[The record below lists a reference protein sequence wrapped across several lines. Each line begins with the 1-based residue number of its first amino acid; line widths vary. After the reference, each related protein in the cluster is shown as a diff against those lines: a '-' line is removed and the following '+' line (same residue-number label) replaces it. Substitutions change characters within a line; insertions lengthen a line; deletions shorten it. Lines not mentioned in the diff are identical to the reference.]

1 MFAEIIINSN
11 AKALNK
17 IFDYKI
23 PKHLE
28 EKARIGAR
36 VFVPFGRAKKLENG
50 FIINLK
56 EESEFANK
64 DLVAIEEEDSLTE
77 NNIILA
83 KLMARKYFC
92 NISECIKLML
102 PPGTG
107 SSEIDDRV
115 KEKTGR
121 FVYLNKTIE
130 EIELLIEN
138 KKIKSENHIKVL
150 KFLNENNGIYA
161 PDLEAFLQ
169 ITNSILKTLEK
180 NGYIIF
186 KEGKLVRNPFIN
198 KNIQKDEKKNLTEY
212 QLKCFNGISKDV
224 ENQVFSRNLI
234 FGVTGSGKTEVYLQL
249 IEKTLNLGKTAI
261 VLVPEISLTPQ
272 MVDRFLARFGENI
285 AVLHSKLSV
294 GERFDE
300 WQKIKRKEAQIV
312 IGARSAIFAPV
323 ENLGIIIIDEEHDMS
338 YKSDMTPRYNS
349 KDLAKY
355 LASQNNCPLV
365 LGSATPD
372 LETYYESENNNIIRY
387 DLPNRANNSELP
399 EVELVD
405 LRTELSEGNRSM
417 ISHRLNSLIQENLAK
432 KKQTILFLNR
442 RGYST
447 FVMCR
452 DCGYIAKCKN
462 CNISLTY
469 HKYENKLRCHY
480 CGFEQNSI
488 NYCPECNSDKVRYFG
503 TGTQKL
509 EEEVHKLFPTAS
521 TIRMDIDTVTKKNSH
536 EEILNKFKNENI
548 DILIGTQMVV
558 KGHHFPNVTLVGVIS
573 VDGMLNIDD
582 YRATE
587 RTFQSLVQVA
597 GRAGREGDKGRV
609 VIQSYNIDAYV
620 INYAKKQD
628 YLTFYNTEIDFRKML
643 KYPPFCDIILVRFQ
657 GENLVEIEK
666 VSKNIFEFLKKSINQ
681 NIGTVYKPMPAPIDK
696 IKNKHR
702 WRMIIKAKLSGK
714 LLDCINFAIN
724 NQKIKNG
731 TSIIVDINP
740 SSMM

>member
-130 EIELLIEN
+130 EIELLIES

-452 DCGYIAKCKN
+452 DCGYVAKCKN

-696 IKNKHR
+696 IKNKYR